1 MGLIK
6 EKILSNGIPVTYHRI
21 VRIDNIIN
29 NKTIIEVASYINK
42 EKRQEEI
49 EALENSASM
58 DVFINASFYEK
69 EYEEETSI
77 KLCYEYL
84 KTLEDFID
92 AEDDEEENIETE
104 VSEETTESSEEKEE
118 SGGEIDG

>member
-29 NKTIIEVASYINK
+29 NKTIIEVASYTSKN
-42 EKRQEEI
+42 KRQEEI
-49 EALENSASM
+49 EALENSTSM
-58 DVFINASFYEK
+58 DVFINSSFYEK

-77 KLCYEYL
+77 KSCYEYL

-92 AEDDEEENIETE
+92 AKDDE
-104 VSEETTESSEEKEE
+104 
-118 SGGEIDG
+118 

>member
-6 EKILSNGIPVTYHRI
+6 EKILSNGIPVIYHRI
-21 VRIDNIIN
+21 ARIDNIIN
-29 NKTIIEVASYINK
+29 NKTIIEVQSYTSK

-69 EYEEETSI
+69 DYEEETSI
-77 KLCYEYL
+77 KSCYEYL
-84 KTLEDFID
+84 KTLEDFTD
-92 AEDDEEENIETE
+92 ATDDEEENIVAE
-104 VSEETTESSEEKEE
+104 VSEKTIESSEEKEE
-118 SGGEIDG
+118 AGGEIDG

>member
-6 EKILSNGIPVTYHRI
+6 EKILNNGITVNYHRI
-21 VRIDNIIN
+21 ARIDNIIN
-29 NKTIIEVASYINK
+29 NKTIIEVQSYTSK

-58 DVFINASFYEK
+58 DVFINTTFYEK

-77 KLCYEYL
+77 KSCYEYL

-92 AEDDEEENIETE
+92 AEDDEENIETE

>member
-49 EALENSASM
+49 EALENGPSM
-58 DVFINASFYEK
+58 DIFINASFYEK

-77 KLCYEYL
+77 KSCYEYL
-84 KTLEDFID
+84 KTLEDFTD
-92 AEDDEEENIETE
+92 AEDDDEENLS
-104 VSEETTESSEEKEE
+104 VEEKV
-118 SGGEIDG
+118 GVD

>member
-6 EKILSNGIPVTYHRI
+6 EKILSNGIPVIYHRI

-29 NKTIIEVASYINK
+29 NKTIIEVASYTSK

-49 EALENSASM
+49 DALANSASM
-58 DVFINASFYEK
+58 DVFINATFYEK

-77 KLCYEYL
+77 KTCYEYL
-84 KTLEDFID
+84 KTLEDFFD
-92 AEDDEEENIETE
+92 AEDDGEENIETE
-104 VSEETTESSEEKEE
+104 VREETTESSEEKEE

>member
-21 VRIDNIIN
+21 VRVDNIIN

-58 DVFINASFYEK
+58 DVFIDTTFYSK

-77 KLCYEYL
+77 KSCYEYL

-92 AEDDEEENIETE
+92 AEDDDEENIETE
-104 VSEETTESSEEKEE
+104 VGEEITESSEEKEE
-118 SGGEIDG
+118 AGGEIDG

>member
-49 EALENSASM
+49 EALENGPSM
-58 DVFINASFYEK
+58 DIFINASFYEK

-77 KLCYEYL
+77 KSCYEYL
-84 KTLEDFID
+84 KTLEDFTD

-104 VSEETTESSEEKEE
+104 VSKETTESSEEKEE

>member
-49 EALENSASM
+49 EALENGSSI

-77 KLCYEYL
+77 KSCYEYL
-84 KTLEDFID
+84 KTLEDFTD
-92 AEDDEEENIETE
+92 AEDDDEENLS
-104 VSEETTESSEEKEE
+104 VEEKV
-118 SGGEIDG
+118 GVD